1 MKFSNNN
8 VVSCNNIIVIMINN
22 VVIKKRL
29 QYDNKKLM
37 KIRSEIDVK
46 RLNAEKL

>member
-1 MKFSNNN
+1 
-8 VVSCNNIIVIMINN
+8 MINN

>member
-1 MKFSNNN
+1 
-8 VVSCNNIIVIMINN
+8 MINN
-22 VVIKKRL
+22 VLIKKRL